1 MKYIF
6 SFLLSLSFIFNAA
19 QDVSQYKYISIP
31 ASFTGFERGQYQMN
45 NYLRLLL
52 SQKNYEILSDQR
64 SFWPDEAKLNPCHVL
79 FADVDRLNSTFN
91 NKILLKFIDCNQTV
105 VQEFEG
111 ESKIKEFDS
120 GYKDALKNA
129 SDKLKNQNAE
139 FPTYRQ
145 DETKVVE
152 IVSEKTIANPGT
164 ALFKKYSKQPAKVM
178 NHQTNQVFVDQ
189 RINYTKTDLENKQF
203 ILNSED
209 EDIVFH
215 FIPSSKSGIYHVS
228 ILKENSTISALGF
241 YDGKDLIYEYIS
253 ENQIPV
259 KVVLKLK

>member
-6 SFLLSLSFIFNAA
+6 SFLLSIFFVFSAA
-19 QDVSQYKYISIP
+19 QDASQYKYISIP
-31 ASFTGFERGQYQMN
+31 ASFTGFEPGQYQMN

-64 SFWPDEAKLNPCHVL
+64 NFWPDEAKLNPCQVL
-79 FADVDRLNSTFN
+79 IADVDRLNSTFS
-91 NKILLKFIDCNQTV
+91 NKVSLKFTDCNQTI

-129 SDKLKNQNAE
+129 SEKLKNQNAE
-139 FPTYRQ
+139 SPTYRQ
-145 DETKVVE
+145 DETKVVK
-152 IVSEKTIANPGT
+152 IISEKTIEHPGT
-164 ALFKKYSKQPAKVM
+164 ALFKKYSKQPAKIR
-178 NHQTNQVFVDQ
+178 NHQTNQVFVHQKID
-189 RINYTKTDLENKQF
+189 YTKTDLENNQF

-253 ENQIPV
+253 ENQMPV
-259 KVVLKLK
+259 KVEFKLK